1 MSNKA
6 FDFSDFEMTGS
17 AGIDSHF
24 TREAQPKTASTAT
37 GRRKVASLGDLSDFV
52 RMSSEQLI
60 HKSNRDLWA
69 LKKEADGSFFIE
81 RLFDD
86 NGTPL
91 KG

>member
-1 MSNKA
+1 MSHKP
-6 FDFSDFEMTGS
+6 FDFSDFQVSGAEGLD
-17 AGIDSHF
+17 AVLARDPQLV
-24 TREAQPKTASTAT
+24 APVKTA
-37 GRRKVASLGDLSDFV
+37 RRKVASLGDLSSFV
-52 RMSSEQLI
+52 RLSSEQLI

-86 NGTPL
+86 NGEPL